1 MQKSPIALIGI
12 VLACV
17 LANPAYSKT
26 EPATEAEVDSADEAH
41 LGCLHDAVE
50 SLDDGISDAAT
61 IAAAVA
67 PSCSATMAHLVEV
80 RGRALSK
87 RARYFF
93 AELQRGRQIDYATA
107 MVLRFRKEKAD
118 QRVQGR

>member
-1 MQKSPIALIGI
+1 MQTSPIALIGI
-12 VLACV
+12 VLASV
-17 LANPAYSKT
+17 LANPTYSKT

-41 LGCLHDAVE
+41 LGCLYDAVG
-50 SLDDGISDAAT
+50 SLDDGVSDAAT

-67 PSCSATMAHLVEV
+67 PACSATMARIFDV

-93 AELQRGRQIDYATA
+93 AELLRGRQIDYATT

-118 QRVQGR
+118 QGVQGR